1 MFPGTLNPDGRTG
14 GTTSLVATAV
24 KKSPELSLEDVS
36 LVCCF
41 FSKKILAVSRNHEA
55 ESFFV

>member
-1 MFPGTLNPDGRTG
+1 MAAPG